1 MRKGLLAGACILTV
15 ALCAFLG
22 ARMQTDTVKVRLR
35 LVDAQ
40 DGSGQAGMIRILRRE
55 DGKPLPLAGLLDRL
69 RGLERTE
76 TLAGWYVLPT
86 DGAELA
92 LPRAALR
99 VEAVSGLE
107 TAVAR
112 QDLDLA
118 TEAPAEVK
126 LKLKFLFRPEK
137 DSLAA
142 GNTHLH
148 LRGMTP
154 DEADDYLRQ
163 VPAADRLQVLFIS
176 YLERYK
182 DDQNYVTNRYPPG
195 DLPQLDRTGV
205 LVNSG
210 EEHRHNFSAYG
221 PGYGHV
227 MFLDI
232 KELVRPVSL
241 GPGITGAGDDDR
253 PLAPSIEEA
262 RKQGATV
269 LWCHNTNGYEAVP
282 NALAGRLDALNV
294 FDGSRTGSYEDLYYR
309 YLNIGLHVPIS
320 TGTDWFLYDL
330 SRVYANVQGKLTV
343 KRWLEAL
350 KAGRCQATNGPL
362 LKLTVD
368 GKEPGDTLRLD
379 KAKTVRIEAAA
390 IGRHDFQ
397 RLQLVHNGKVI
408 DTQPARSEGDGY
420 AARLARDLTVDGP
433 GWIALRIEASTKNEF
448 ERQLYAHT
456 SPVYVELAGRRIF
469 DVEAARGLLRLVEE
483 AQAEI
488 RGRGQFSSPEARAR
502 LLARYEEAARD
513 LNTRMNQR
521 QK

>member
-1 MRKGLLAGACILTV
+1 MRKGFLAGACIL
-15 ALCAFLG
+15 ALGLCAFLG
-22 ARMQTDTVKVRLR
+22 ARAQTDTVKVRLR
-35 LVDAQ
+35 LADAQ
-40 DGSGQAGMIRILRRE
+40 DGSGQAGIVRILRKD
-55 DGKPLPLAGLLDRL
+55 DGKPVPLSGLLDRL
-69 RGLERTE
+69 RGLERTD
-76 TLAGWYVLPT
+76 TLSGWYVLPA

-99 VEAVSGLE
+99 IEAVSGLE
-107 TAVAR
+107 TALAR

-118 TEAPAEVK
+118 TDAPAEVK
-126 LKLKFLFRPEK
+126 LKLKFLFRSEK
-137 DSLAA
+137 DGLAA

-176 YLERYK
+176 YLERQK

-195 DLPQLDRTGV
+195 DLPQFNGTGV
-205 LVNSG
+205 LVSSG

-253 PLAPSIEEA
+253 PLAPGIDDA
-262 RKQGATV
+262 RKQGGTV
-269 LWCHNTNGYEAVP
+269 LWCHNTNGYEGVP
-282 NALAGRLDALNV
+282 NVLAGRLDALNV
-294 FDGSRTGSYEDLYYR
+294 FDGSCTGSYEDLYYR
-309 YLNIGLHVPIS
+309 YLNIGLHLPIS

-330 SRVYANVQGKLTV
+330 SRVYARVQGKLTV
-343 KRWLEAL
+343 KSWLEAV

-368 GKEPGDTLRLD
+368 GKGPGDTLRLD
-379 KAKTVRIEAAA
+379 KPHSFRIEAGAA
-390 IGRHDFQ
+390 GRHDFQ

-408 DTQPARSEGDGY
+408 DTQPAQKEGDGY
-420 AARLARDLTVDGP
+420 AARLVRDVAVDAP
-433 GWIALRIEASTKNEF
+433 GWFAVRIDASTKNEF
-448 ERQLYAHT
+448 DRQLYAHT
-456 SPVYVELAGRRIF
+456 SPVYVEVAGRRVF

-513 LNTRMNQR
+513 LNARMNQR